1 MEEKSGFGDEMDRTL
16 EFSVLGPLQLRR
28 HGNITVIAGRRER
41 TLLAGLLLTPNEPV
55 EVERLAAL
63 MWPAARPRD
72 VPHALRTH
80 IMRLRRHV
88 GRDRVETTP
97 GAYTIHAPRETVDVH
112 RFDDLMTAAN
122 AHLATRR
129 LREAEALLATALE
142 IWPHGGPYIDL
153 AGSDIGEA
161 ERARLMGERLEV
173 EERLAAAR
181 LCLHLSPL
189 VDIEKLALERPL
201 RENRW
206 LLLMYAL
213 SISGQQAR
221 ALECYSSIRTHLR
234 RELGLDPDR
243 RLQDMEH
250 RILEQDPKLSE
261 IDPLSFVLN

>member
-1 MEEKSGFGDEMDRTL
+1 MGEKSGFGDEMDRTL
-16 EFSVLGPLQLRR
+16 EFSVLGPLQIRR
-28 HGNITVIAGRRER
+28 HGSIAVIAGRRER

-55 EVERLAAL
+55 EVDRLAAL
-63 MWPAARPRD
+63 MWPATAPRD

-80 IMRLRRHV
+80 VMRLRRHV

-97 GAYTIHAPRETVDVH
+97 GAYTIHVPRETVDVH
-112 RFDDLMTAAN
+112 RFDDLITAAN
-122 AHLATRR
+122 ADLVARHLG
-129 LREAEALLATALE
+129 EAEVLLATALE
-142 IWPHGGPYIDL
+142 IWPQGAPYIDL
-153 AGSDIGEA
+153 AGTDTGEA
-161 ERARLMGERLEV
+161 ERARLTGERLEV
-173 EERLAAAR
+173 EERLAAVR

-221 ALECYSSIRTHLR
+221 ALQCYSSIRTHLR

-250 RILEQDPKLSE
+250 RILEQDPKLPE
-261 IDPLSFVLN
+261 IDPLTLVLE